1 MNLGSQS
8 EPIVMPKKATTTAQR
23 RRRSAPATGRVR
35 LREQFRSYARS
46 VILEAGEDVLASQ
59 GVFAARMEEV
69 AQKARVAVGTI
80 YNLIGD
86 REALVA
92 EILRIRNEQV
102 VALLDTTR
110 EQVRDRPFREQAQA
124 CMTELLSYCREHR
137 RFLRVV
143 LESERGPACAHKR
156 LSQEMIAKIRELY
169 RDVVALGIAE
179 GVLRPNVHELGP
191 AMLMGMMREVIL
203 MDVESEPTTPASE
216 RVSEL
221 LSMFVEGAGVR

>member
-1 MNLGSQS
+1 
-8 EPIVMPKKATTTAQR
+8 
-23 RRRSAPATGRVR
+23 
-35 LREQFRSYARS
+35 
-46 VILEAGEDVLASQ
+46 
-59 GVFAARMEEV
+59 MEEV

-86 REALVA
+86 RDALVA

-102 VALLDTTR
+102 VALLDATR

-156 LSQEMIAKIRELY
+156 LSQEMISKIRELY
-169 RDVVALGIAE
+169 RDVVALGITE
-179 GVLRPNVHELGP
+179 GVLRPSVRELGP

-203 MDVESEPTTPASE
+203 MDVESDPTTSASE